1 MLRPVAFAI
10 GLALC
15 SLSGWSSAHAHPSRV
30 LWKIGK
36 SSAAA
41 KVIEEKA
48 LEILKQLDLKQLKGL
63 AREYETDAVQAL
75 RRLHPADR
83 ATLILSDNSLGL
95 GRSYLEH
102 AGLDTSKYTIENWK
116 LILHEPLEFDLP
128 AGGKFKLSEIN
139 LKKPAAIAAASACY
153 QVRGC
158 IEQVQKLHNA
168 VTSPNNELSNSD

>member
-1 MLRPVAFAI
+1 MF
-10 GLALC
+10 
-15 SLSGWSSAHAHPSRV
+15 SHSGSFHPSRI

-41 KVIEEKA
+41 KVIDNLIRKPALAEKA
-48 LEILKQLDLKQLKGL
+48 LETLKQLKGL